1 MRARCIAHDV
11 IAHRRIEASE
21 VVHPRRGS
29 NPART
34 VPAQVAHPQRAEIFA
49 LPESRP
55 FREPRPTILALAG
68 NLGRSIVPSSMSNQF
83 PIRPDTQTETW
94 RFGIVAS
101 EYNREYVDGLVG
113 FAKDELLA
121 IAPKSEATV
130 VRVPGSFE
138 IPIGV
143 QAVIEHQPINA
154 VLAFGVIFDGETMH
168 AELIAGAVTTALM
181 NLSLQHKIP
190 ILHEVLV
197 VKTDEQAK
205 ERCLLPKINRGIE
218 AARAAIRIL
227 STLSNLAK
235 E

>member
-1 MRARCIAHDV
+1 
-11 IAHRRIEASE
+11 
-21 VVHPRRGS
+21 
-29 NPART
+29 
-34 VPAQVAHPQRAEIFA
+34 
-49 LPESRP
+49 
-55 FREPRPTILALAG
+55 
-68 NLGRSIVPSSMSNQF
+68 MSHQF
-83 PIRPDTQTETW
+83 PVRPDTESAPW

-113 FAKDELLA
+113 FAKDELQA
-121 IAPKSEATV
+121 VAPQSETTV
-130 VRVPGSFE
+130 IRVPGSFE

-143 QAVIEHQPINA
+143 QALIQHRQVDA

-190 ILHEVLV
+190 VLHEVLV
-197 VKTDEQAK
+197 VKNDQQAT
-205 ERCLLPKINRGIE
+205 ERCLLPKINRGVE

-227 STLSNLAK
+227 NTLTNLAK

>member
-1 MRARCIAHDV
+1 
-11 IAHRRIEASE
+11 
-21 VVHPRRGS
+21 
-29 NPART
+29 
-34 VPAQVAHPQRAEIFA
+34 
-49 LPESRP
+49 
-55 FREPRPTILALAG
+55 
-68 NLGRSIVPSSMSNQF
+68 MSNQF
-83 PIRPDTQTETW
+83 PVRPDTQSAPW

-101 EYNREYVDGLVG
+101 EYNREYVDGLIG

-121 IAPKSEATV
+121 VAPKSEATV

-143 QAVIEHQPINA
+143 QALIQHRPVDA

-181 NLSLQHKIP
+181 NLSLQNKIP

-197 VKTDEQAK
+197 VKNDQQAT
-205 ERCLLPKINRGIE
+205 ERCLLPKINRGVE

-227 STLSNLAK
+227 NTLTNLAK
-235 E
+235 D

>member
-1 MRARCIAHDV
+1 
-11 IAHRRIEASE
+11 
-21 VVHPRRGS
+21 
-29 NPART
+29 
-34 VPAQVAHPQRAEIFA
+34 
-49 LPESRP
+49 
-55 FREPRPTILALAG
+55 
-68 NLGRSIVPSSMSNQF
+68 MSKQF
-83 PIRPDTQTETW
+83 PGRPDIQAAPW

-101 EYNREYVDGLVG
+101 EYNREYVDGLIG
-113 FAKDELLA
+113 FAKDELQA
-121 IAPKSEATV
+121 IAPQSETAII
-130 VRVPGSFE
+130 RVPGSFE
-138 IPIGV
+138 IPIAV
-143 QAVIEHQPINA
+143 QAVIERRPVDA

-197 VKTDEQAK
+197 VKTHDQAT

-227 STLSNLAK
+227 DTLTNFVK

>member
-1 MRARCIAHDV
+1 
-11 IAHRRIEASE
+11 
-21 VVHPRRGS
+21 
-29 NPART
+29 
-34 VPAQVAHPQRAEIFA
+34 
-49 LPESRP
+49 
-55 FREPRPTILALAG
+55 
-68 NLGRSIVPSSMSNQF
+68 MSNQF
-83 PIRPDTQTETW
+83 PVRPDTEIAPW

-121 IAPKSEATV
+121 VAPQSEATV
-130 VRVPGSFE
+130 IRVPGSFE

-143 QAVIEHQPINA
+143 QALIQHRQVDA

-181 NLSLQHKIP
+181 NLSLQHKTP
-190 ILHEVLV
+190 VLHEVLV
-197 VKTDEQAK
+197 VKNDQQAT
-205 ERCLLPKINRGIE
+205 ERCLLPKINRGVE

-227 STLSNLAK
+227 NTLTNLAK

>member
-1 MRARCIAHDV
+1 
-11 IAHRRIEASE
+11 
-21 VVHPRRGS
+21 
-29 NPART
+29 
-34 VPAQVAHPQRAEIFA
+34 
-49 LPESRP
+49 
-55 FREPRPTILALAG
+55 
-68 NLGRSIVPSSMSNQF
+68 MSNQF
-83 PIRPDTQTETW
+83 PVRPDTESAPW

-121 IAPKSEATV
+121 VAPQSETTV
-130 VRVPGSFE
+130 IRVPGSFE

-143 QAVIEHQPINA
+143 QALIQHRQVDA

-190 ILHEVLV
+190 VLHEVLV
-197 VKTDEQAK
+197 VKNDQQAT
-205 ERCLLPKINRGIE
+205 ERCLLPKINRGVE

-227 STLSNLAK
+227 NTLTNLAK

>member
-1 MRARCIAHDV
+1 MGIGLGV
-11 IAHRRIEASE
+11 STG
-21 VVHPRRGS
+21 RGMVT
-29 NPART
+29 N
-34 VPAQVAHPQRAEIFA
+34 
-49 LPESRP
+49 
-55 FREPRPTILALAG
+55 
-68 NLGRSIVPSSMSNQF
+68 SMSHQF
-83 PIRPDTQTETW
+83 PVRPDTEAAPW

-121 IAPKSEATV
+121 IAPQSEATV
-130 VRVPGSFE
+130 LRVPGSFE
-138 IPIGV
+138 IPIAV
-143 QAVIEHQPINA
+143 QAVIEHQAPNA

-181 NLSLQHKIP
+181 NLSLQHKTP

-197 VKTDEQAK
+197 VKNDEQAT

>member
-1 MRARCIAHDV
+1 
-11 IAHRRIEASE
+11 
-21 VVHPRRGS
+21 
-29 NPART
+29 
-34 VPAQVAHPQRAEIFA
+34 
-49 LPESRP
+49 
-55 FREPRPTILALAG
+55 
-68 NLGRSIVPSSMSNQF
+68 MSNQF
-83 PIRPDTQTETW
+83 PVRPDTESAPW

-101 EYNREYVDGLVG
+101 EYNREYVDGLIG

-121 IAPKSEATV
+121 VAPQSETTV

-143 QAVIEHQPINA
+143 QALIQHQQVDA

-181 NLSLQHKIP
+181 NLSLQRKIP
-190 ILHEVLV
+190 VLHEVLV
-197 VKTDEQAK
+197 VKNDQQAT
-205 ERCLLPKINRGIE
+205 ERCLLPKINRGVE

-227 STLSNLAK
+227 NTLTNLAK

>member
-1 MRARCIAHDV
+1 
-11 IAHRRIEASE
+11 
-21 VVHPRRGS
+21 
-29 NPART
+29 
-34 VPAQVAHPQRAEIFA
+34 
-49 LPESRP
+49 
-55 FREPRPTILALAG
+55 
-68 NLGRSIVPSSMSNQF
+68 MSNQF
-83 PIRPDTQTETW
+83 PVRPDTQSAPW

-101 EYNREYVDGLVG
+101 EYNREYVDGLIG

-121 IAPKSEATV
+121 VAPKSEATV

-143 QAVIEHQPINA
+143 QALIQHRPVDA

-197 VKTDEQAK
+197 VKNDQQAT
-205 ERCLLPKINRGIE
+205 ERCLLPKINRGVE

-227 STLSNLAK
+227 NTLTNLAK

>member
-1 MRARCIAHDV
+1 
-11 IAHRRIEASE
+11 
-21 VVHPRRGS
+21 
-29 NPART
+29 
-34 VPAQVAHPQRAEIFA
+34 
-49 LPESRP
+49 
-55 FREPRPTILALAG
+55 
-68 NLGRSIVPSSMSNQF
+68 MSNQF
-83 PIRPDTQTETW
+83 PVRPDSESAPW

-101 EYNREYVDGLVG
+101 EYNREYVDGLIG

-121 IAPKSEATV
+121 VAPKSETTV

-143 QAVIEHQPINA
+143 QALIQRRPVDA

-168 AELIAGAVTTALM
+168 AGLIAGAVTTALM

-190 ILHEVLV
+190 VLHEVLV
-197 VKTDEQAK
+197 VKNDQQAK
-205 ERCLLPKINRGIE
+205 ERCLLPTINRGVE

-227 STLSNLAK
+227 NTLSNLAK

>member
-1 MRARCIAHDV
+1 
-11 IAHRRIEASE
+11 
-21 VVHPRRGS
+21 
-29 NPART
+29 
-34 VPAQVAHPQRAEIFA
+34 
-49 LPESRP
+49 
-55 FREPRPTILALAG
+55 
-68 NLGRSIVPSSMSNQF
+68 MSNQF
-83 PIRPDTQTETW
+83 PVRPDTEIAPW

-121 IAPKSEATV
+121 VAPQSEATV
-130 VRVPGSFE
+130 IRVPGSFE

-143 QAVIEHQPINA
+143 QALIQHRQVDA

-190 ILHEVLV
+190 VLHEVLV
-197 VKTDEQAK
+197 VKNDQQAT
-205 ERCLLPKINRGIE
+205 ERCLLPKINRGVE

-227 STLSNLAK
+227 NTLTNLAK

>member
-1 MRARCIAHDV
+1 
-11 IAHRRIEASE
+11 
-21 VVHPRRGS
+21 
-29 NPART
+29 
-34 VPAQVAHPQRAEIFA
+34 
-49 LPESRP
+49 
-55 FREPRPTILALAG
+55 
-68 NLGRSIVPSSMSNQF
+68 MSNQF
-83 PIRPDTQTETW
+83 PVRPDTESAPW

-101 EYNREYVDGLVG
+101 EYNREYVDGLIG

-121 IAPKSEATV
+121 VAPKSEATV

-143 QAVIEHQPINA
+143 QALIQHRPVDA

-181 NLSLQHKIP
+181 NLSLQNKIP

-197 VKTDEQAK
+197 VKNDQQAT
-205 ERCLLPKINRGIE
+205 ERCLLPKINRGVE

-227 STLSNLAK
+227 NTLTKLAK

>member
-1 MRARCIAHDV
+1 VSIG
-11 IAHRRIEASE
+11 
-21 VVHPRRGS
+21 RG
-29 NPART
+29 
-34 VPAQVAHPQRAEIFA
+34 
-49 LPESRP
+49 
-55 FREPRPTILALAG
+55 
-68 NLGRSIVPSSMSNQF
+68 IVTNFMSHQF
-83 PIRPDTQTETW
+83 PVRPDTQTAPW

-101 EYNREYVDGLVG
+101 EYNREYVDGLVR

-121 IAPKSEATV
+121 VAPKSEATV
-130 VRVPGSFE
+130 LRVPGSFE

-143 QAVIEHQPINA
+143 QAIIEHRHVDA

-168 AELIAGAVTTALM
+168 AELIAGAASTALM

-197 VKTDEQAK
+197 VKTDQQAT

-227 STLSNLAK
+227 SALTDLAK

>member
-1 MRARCIAHDV
+1 
-11 IAHRRIEASE
+11 
-21 VVHPRRGS
+21 
-29 NPART
+29 
-34 VPAQVAHPQRAEIFA
+34 
-49 LPESRP
+49 
-55 FREPRPTILALAG
+55 
-68 NLGRSIVPSSMSNQF
+68 MSNQF
-83 PIRPDTQTETW
+83 PVRPDTQSAPW

-121 IAPKSEATV
+121 VAPKSEATV

-143 QAVIEHQPINA
+143 QSLIQHRPVDA

-181 NLSLQHKIP
+181 NLSLQNKIP

-197 VKTDEQAK
+197 IKNDQQAT
-205 ERCLLPKINRGIE
+205 ERCLLPKINRGVE

-227 STLSNLAK
+227 NTLTDLAK

>member
-1 MRARCIAHDV
+1 
-11 IAHRRIEASE
+11 
-21 VVHPRRGS
+21 
-29 NPART
+29 
-34 VPAQVAHPQRAEIFA
+34 
-49 LPESRP
+49 
-55 FREPRPTILALAG
+55 
-68 NLGRSIVPSSMSNQF
+68 MSNQF
-83 PIRPDTQTETW
+83 PVRPDTESAPW

-101 EYNREYVDGLVG
+101 EYNREYVDGLIG

-121 IAPKSEATV
+121 VAPQSETTV
-130 VRVPGSFE
+130 IRVPGSFE

-143 QAVIEHQPINA
+143 QALIQHRQVDA

-197 VKTDEQAK
+197 VKNDQQAT
-205 ERCLLPKINRGIE
+205 ERCLLPKINRGVE

-227 STLSNLAK
+227 NTLTNLAK

>member
-1 MRARCIAHDV
+1 
-11 IAHRRIEASE
+11 
-21 VVHPRRGS
+21 
-29 NPART
+29 
-34 VPAQVAHPQRAEIFA
+34 
-49 LPESRP
+49 
-55 FREPRPTILALAG
+55 
-68 NLGRSIVPSSMSNQF
+68 MSNQF
-83 PIRPDTQTETW
+83 PVRPDTESAPW

-121 IAPKSEATV
+121 VAPQSEATV
-130 VRVPGSFE
+130 IRVPGSFE

-143 QAVIEHQPINA
+143 QALIQHRQVDA

-181 NLSLQHKIP
+181 NLSLQHKTP
-190 ILHEVLV
+190 VLHEVLV
-197 VKTDEQAK
+197 VKNDQQAT
-205 ERCLLPKINRGIE
+205 ERCLLPKINRGVE

-227 STLSNLAK
+227 NTLTNLAK

>member
-1 MRARCIAHDV
+1 
-11 IAHRRIEASE
+11 
-21 VVHPRRGS
+21 
-29 NPART
+29 
-34 VPAQVAHPQRAEIFA
+34 
-49 LPESRP
+49 
-55 FREPRPTILALAG
+55 
-68 NLGRSIVPSSMSNQF
+68 MSNQF
-83 PIRPDTQTETW
+83 PVRPDTQSAPW

-101 EYNREYVDGLVG
+101 EYNREYVDGLIG

-121 IAPKSEATV
+121 VAPKSEATV

-143 QAVIEHQPINA
+143 QALIQHRAVDA

-181 NLSLQHKIP
+181 NLSLQNKIP
-190 ILHEVLV
+190 VLHEVLV
-197 VKTDEQAK
+197 VKNDQQAS
-205 ERCLLPKINRGIE
+205 ERCLLPKINRGVE

-227 STLSNLAK
+227 NTLANLAK

>member
-1 MRARCIAHDV
+1 
-11 IAHRRIEASE
+11 
-21 VVHPRRGS
+21 
-29 NPART
+29 
-34 VPAQVAHPQRAEIFA
+34 
-49 LPESRP
+49 
-55 FREPRPTILALAG
+55 
-68 NLGRSIVPSSMSNQF
+68 MSNQF
-83 PIRPDTQTETW
+83 PVRPATEGAPW

-101 EYNREYVDGLVG
+101 EYNREYVDGLIG

-121 IAPKSEATV
+121 VAPQSETTV
-130 VRVPGSFE
+130 IRVPGSFE

-143 QAVIEHQPINA
+143 QSLIQHRQVDA

-190 ILHEVLV
+190 VLHEVLV
-197 VKTDEQAK
+197 VKNDQQAT
-205 ERCLLPKINRGIE
+205 ERCLLPKINRGVE

-227 STLSNLAK
+227 NTLTSLAK

>member
-1 MRARCIAHDV
+1 
-11 IAHRRIEASE
+11 
-21 VVHPRRGS
+21 
-29 NPART
+29 
-34 VPAQVAHPQRAEIFA
+34 
-49 LPESRP
+49 
-55 FREPRPTILALAG
+55 
-68 NLGRSIVPSSMSNQF
+68 MSNQF
-83 PIRPDTQTETW
+83 PVRPDTQSALW

-101 EYNREYVDGLVG
+101 EYNREYVDGLIG

-121 IAPKSEATV
+121 AAPKSEATV

-143 QAVIEHQPINA
+143 QALIQHRPVDA

-181 NLSLQHKIP
+181 NLSLQNKIP

-197 VKTDEQAK
+197 VKNDQQAT
-205 ERCLLPKINRGIE
+205 ERCLLPKINRGVE

-227 STLSNLAK
+227 NALNNLVK

>member
-1 MRARCIAHDV
+1 MWRLRNAG
-11 IAHRRIEASE
+11 AS
-21 VVHPRRGS
+21 PY
-29 NPART
+29 
-34 VPAQVAHPQRAEIFA
+34 Q
-49 LPESRP
+49 
-55 FREPRPTILALAG
+55 LAMG
-68 NLGRSIVPSSMSNQF
+68 TGRSMVTNSMSNQF
-83 PIRPDTQTETW
+83 PVRPDTQTEPW

-121 IAPKSEATV
+121 IAPQSGATV

-138 IPIGV
+138 IPLGV
-143 QAVIEHQPINA
+143 QAVIEHQPVNA

-181 NLSLQHKIP
+181 NLSLKHKVP

-197 VKTDEQAK
+197 VKTDEQAT
-205 ERCLLPKINRGIE
+205 ERCLMPKINRGIE
-218 AARAAIRIL
+218 AARAAVRIL
-227 STLSNLAK
+227 NTLSNLAK

>member
-1 MRARCIAHDV
+1 
-11 IAHRRIEASE
+11 
-21 VVHPRRGS
+21 
-29 NPART
+29 
-34 VPAQVAHPQRAEIFA
+34 
-49 LPESRP
+49 
-55 FREPRPTILALAG
+55 
-68 NLGRSIVPSSMSNQF
+68 MSNQF
-83 PIRPDTQTETW
+83 PVRPDTQSAPW

-101 EYNREYVDGLVG
+101 EYNREYVDGLIG
-113 FAKDELLA
+113 FATDELLTV
-121 IAPKSEATV
+121 APKSEATV

-143 QAVIEHQPINA
+143 QTLIQHRPVDA

-181 NLSLQHKIP
+181 NLSLQNKIP

-197 VKTDEQAK
+197 VKNDQQAT
-205 ERCLLPKINRGIE
+205 ERCLLPKINRGVE

-227 STLSNLAK
+227 NTLSNLAK

>member
-1 MRARCIAHDV
+1 VGI
-11 IAHRRIEASE
+11 
-21 VVHPRRGS
+21 
-29 NPART
+29 
-34 VPAQVAHPQRAEIFA
+34 
-49 LPESRP
+49 
-55 FREPRPTILALAG
+55 ALAMG
-68 NLGRSIVPSSMSNQF
+68 IGRGMVTNSMSHQF
-83 PIRPDTQTETW
+83 PVRPDSQSAPW

-101 EYNREYVDGLVG
+101 EYNQEYVDGLVG
-113 FAKDELLA
+113 FAKDELQV
-121 IAPKSEATV
+121 IAPKSETTIL
-130 VRVPGSFE
+130 RVPGSFE
-138 IPIGV
+138 IPIAV
-143 QAVIEHQPINA
+143 QAVVERHRVDA

-197 VKTDEQAK
+197 VKNDQQAT

-227 STLSNLAK
+227 GSLDSLAK

>member
-1 MRARCIAHDV
+1 
-11 IAHRRIEASE
+11 
-21 VVHPRRGS
+21 
-29 NPART
+29 
-34 VPAQVAHPQRAEIFA
+34 
-49 LPESRP
+49 
-55 FREPRPTILALAG
+55 
-68 NLGRSIVPSSMSNQF
+68 MSNQF
-83 PIRPDTQTETW
+83 PVRPDTQSAPW

-101 EYNREYVDGLVG
+101 EYNREYVDGLIG

-121 IAPKSEATV
+121 VAPKSEATV

-143 QAVIEHQPINA
+143 QALIQHRPVDA

-181 NLSLQHKIP
+181 NLSLQNKIP

-197 VKTDEQAK
+197 VKNDQQAS
-205 ERCLLPKINRGIE
+205 ERCLLPKINRGVE

-227 STLSNLAK
+227 NTLANLAK

>member
-1 MRARCIAHDV
+1 
-11 IAHRRIEASE
+11 
-21 VVHPRRGS
+21 
-29 NPART
+29 
-34 VPAQVAHPQRAEIFA
+34 
-49 LPESRP
+49 
-55 FREPRPTILALAG
+55 
-68 NLGRSIVPSSMSNQF
+68 MSNQF
-83 PIRPDTQTETW
+83 PVRPDTQDAPW

-113 FAKDELLA
+113 FAKDELLVM
-121 IAPKSEATV
+121 APHSEATV

-143 QAVIEHQPINA
+143 QALIQHQPMDAI
-154 VLAFGVIFDGETMH
+154 LAFGVIFDGETMH

-181 NLSLQHKIP
+181 NLSLQHKVP

-197 VKTDEQAK
+197 VKNDQQAT
-205 ERCLLPKINRGIE
+205 ERCLLPKINRGVE

-227 STLSNLAK
+227 NTLTDLAK

>member
-1 MRARCIAHDV
+1 MP
-11 IAHRRIEASE
+11 S
-21 VVHPRRGS
+21 G
-29 NPART
+29 
-34 VPAQVAHPQRAEIFA
+34 
-49 LPESRP
+49 
-55 FREPRPTILALAG
+55 REPASTIVPLAG
-68 NLGRSIVPSSMSNQF
+68 KLGRSIVPSSMSHQF
-83 PIRPDTQTETW
+83 PVRPDSESAPW

-113 FAKDELLA
+113 FAKEELQF
-121 IAPKSEATV
+121 IAPKSETTV
-130 VRVPGSFE
+130 LRVPGSFE
-138 IPIGV
+138 IPIAV
-143 QAVIEHQPINA
+143 QAVFERQRVDA

-197 VKTDEQAK
+197 VKNDQQAT

-227 STLSNLAK
+227 GSLNNLAK

>member
-1 MRARCIAHDV
+1 
-11 IAHRRIEASE
+11 
-21 VVHPRRGS
+21 
-29 NPART
+29 
-34 VPAQVAHPQRAEIFA
+34 
-49 LPESRP
+49 
-55 FREPRPTILALAG
+55 
-68 NLGRSIVPSSMSNQF
+68 MSNQF
-83 PIRPDTQTETW
+83 PIRPDTQTEAW

-113 FAKDELLA
+113 FARDELLA

-181 NLSLQHKIP
+181 NLSLHHKIP

-197 VKTDEQAK
+197 VKNDEQAT

-227 STLSNLAK
+227 GNLKDLEK

>member
-1 MRARCIAHDV
+1 
-11 IAHRRIEASE
+11 
-21 VVHPRRGS
+21 
-29 NPART
+29 
-34 VPAQVAHPQRAEIFA
+34 
-49 LPESRP
+49 
-55 FREPRPTILALAG
+55 
-68 NLGRSIVPSSMSNQF
+68 MSNQF
-83 PIRPDTQTETW
+83 PVRPDTESAPW

-121 IAPKSEATV
+121 VAPQSEATV
-130 VRVPGSFE
+130 IRVPGSFE

-143 QAVIEHQPINA
+143 QALIQHRQVDA

-190 ILHEVLV
+190 VLHEVLV
-197 VKTDEQAK
+197 VKNDQQAT
-205 ERCLLPKINRGIE
+205 ERCLLPKINRGVE

-227 STLSNLAK
+227 NTLTNLAK

>member
-1 MRARCIAHDV
+1 
-11 IAHRRIEASE
+11 
-21 VVHPRRGS
+21 
-29 NPART
+29 
-34 VPAQVAHPQRAEIFA
+34 
-49 LPESRP
+49 
-55 FREPRPTILALAG
+55 
-68 NLGRSIVPSSMSNQF
+68 MSNQF
-83 PIRPDTQTETW
+83 PVRPDTQSAPW

-101 EYNREYVDGLVG
+101 EYNQEYVDGLIG

-121 IAPKSEATV
+121 VAPKSEATV

-143 QAVIEHQPINA
+143 QTLIQRRPVDA

-181 NLSLQHKIP
+181 NLSLQNKIP

-197 VKTDEQAK
+197 VKNDQQAT
-205 ERCLLPKINRGIE
+205 ERCLLPKINRGVE

-227 STLSNLAK
+227 NTLTNLAK

>member
-1 MRARCIAHDV
+1 
-11 IAHRRIEASE
+11 
-21 VVHPRRGS
+21 
-29 NPART
+29 
-34 VPAQVAHPQRAEIFA
+34 
-49 LPESRP
+49 
-55 FREPRPTILALAG
+55 
-68 NLGRSIVPSSMSNQF
+68 MSNQF
-83 PIRPDTQTETW
+83 PVRPDTQSAKW

-113 FAKDELLA
+113 FAKDELLT
-121 IAPKSEATV
+121 IAPQSEATV

-138 IPIGV
+138 IPIAV
-143 QAVIEHQPINA
+143 QAVIERRSVDA

-181 NLSLQHKIP
+181 NLSLQRNVP
-190 ILHEVLV
+190 VLHEVLV
-197 VKTDEQAK
+197 VKNDQQAT

-227 STLSNLAK
+227 STLSSLTK

>member
-1 MRARCIAHDV
+1 
-11 IAHRRIEASE
+11 
-21 VVHPRRGS
+21 
-29 NPART
+29 
-34 VPAQVAHPQRAEIFA
+34 
-49 LPESRP
+49 
-55 FREPRPTILALAG
+55 
-68 NLGRSIVPSSMSNQF
+68 MSNQF
-83 PIRPDTQTETW
+83 PVRPDTQGAPW

-101 EYNREYVDGLVG
+101 EYNREYVDGLIG

-121 IAPKSEATV
+121 VAPKSEATV

-143 QAVIEHQPINA
+143 QALIQHRQVDA

-181 NLSLQHKIP
+181 NLSLQHKTP
-190 ILHEVLV
+190 VLHEVLV
-197 VKTDEQAK
+197 VKNDQQAT
-205 ERCLLPKINRGIE
+205 ERCLLPKINRGVE

-227 STLSNLAK
+227 NTLTNLAK